1 MKRRITIESH
11 KKHTRLIHGKME
23 ITGIFKREGHMIQA
37 VIMPH
42 PPMARELVG
51 RGEEQKIQNTL
62 DAYRTASRRIAEYA
76 PETIVIISP
85 HNILFRDAFYVSPG
99 ETYTDN
105 LSRFGASA
113 DRISISYDSELRDEL
128 VTLMEAENIPVVQ
141 DARFAKEPDHGSLIP
156 LLYVSEVYTNY
167 RVVRVAPS
175 MLSDETLIEVGRLIE
190 RAAAHLGRRITL
202 IGSGDLSHKLLAEG
216 PYGYVKEGPEFDR
229 RVTEMMRTGNL
240 KAFREFTPEF
250 RDRCAECGLPGFI
263 MLSGALENYHIQP
276 DLLSYEGPFGVG
288 YAICTFTAEDA
299 CVRLAKDSLE
309 KYIRSGKRLSR
320 PDDLPAWMT
329 KQQAGVF
336 VSLHKHGDLRGCI
349 GTIMPWSDCVADE
362 IIALAVEAGTR
373 DPRFYP
379 VRAEELADLEYH
391 VDVLSTPEK
400 TDKTQLDAKR
410 YGVIVTN
417 GSRRGL
423 LLPDLEGV
431 DTPGQQI
438 AIALQKAG
446 IHPDEPYQLERFT
459 VERHT

>member
-1 MKRRITIESH
+1 
-11 KKHTRLIHGKME
+11 
-23 ITGIFKREGHMIQA
+23 MIQA

-42 PPMARELVG
+42 PPIARELVG
-51 RGEEQKIQNTL
+51 RGEEQKIQTTL

-85 HNILFRDAFYVSPG
+85 HNIFFRDAFYVSPG
-99 ETYTDN
+99 ETYTDS
-105 LSRFGASA
+105 LSRFGAAA
-113 DRISISYDSELRDEL
+113 DRVSIPYDTELRDEL

-141 DARFAKEPDHGSLIP
+141 DTRYAKEPDHGSLIP

-167 RVVRVAPS
+167 RIVRIAPS
-175 MLSDETLIEVGRLIE
+175 LLSDETLVEVGRLIE

-202 IGSGDLSHKLLAEG
+202 IASGDLSHKLLAEG
-216 PYGYVKEGPEFDR
+216 PYGYVKEGPEFDQS
-229 RVTEMMRTGNL
+229 VTEMMRTGNL
-240 KAFREFTPEF
+240 TAFRKFTPEF

-299 CVRLAKDSLE
+299 CVRLAKNSLE

-329 KQQAGVF
+329 KQRAGVF

-379 VRAEELADLEYH
+379 VKAEELADLEYH

-400 TDKTQLDAKR
+400 ADKTQLDAKR

-446 IHPDEPYQLERFT
+446 IRPDEPYQLERFT

>member
-1 MKRRITIESH
+1 
-11 KKHTRLIHGKME
+11 
-23 ITGIFKREGHMIQA
+23 MIQA

-42 PPMARELVG
+42 PPIARELVG
-51 RGEEQKIQNTL
+51 RGEEQKIQTTL

-85 HNILFRDAFYVSPG
+85 HNIFFRDAFYVSPG
-99 ETYTDN
+99 ETYTDS
-105 LSRFGASA
+105 LSRFGAAA
-113 DRISISYDSELRDEL
+113 DRVSIPYDTELRDEL

-141 DARFAKEPDHGSLIP
+141 DTRYAKEPDHGSLIP

-167 RVVRVAPS
+167 RIVRIAPS
-175 MLSDETLIEVGRLIE
+175 LLSDETLVEVGRLIE

-202 IGSGDLSHKLLAEG
+202 IASGDLSHKLLAEG
-216 PYGYVKEGPEFDR
+216 PYGYVKEGPEFDQS
-229 RVTEMMRTGNL
+229 VTEMMRTGNL
-240 KAFREFTPEF
+240 TAFREFTPEF

-299 CVRLAKDSLE
+299 CVRLAKNSLE

-329 KQQAGVF
+329 KQRAGVF

-379 VRAEELADLEYH
+379 VKAEELADLEYH

-400 TDKTQLDAKR
+400 ADKTQLDAKR

-446 IHPDEPYQLERFT
+446 IRPDEPYQLERFT

>member
-1 MKRRITIESH
+1 
-11 KKHTRLIHGKME
+11 
-23 ITGIFKREGHMIQA
+23 MISA

-42 PPMARELVG
+42 PPIARELVG
-51 RGEEQKIQNTL
+51 RGEEQKIHATL
-62 DAYRTASRRIAEYA
+62 DAYRSASRKIAEYA

-85 HNILFRDAFYVSPG
+85 HNIFFRDAFYVSPG
-99 ETYTDN
+99 EIYTDS
-105 LSRFGASA
+105 LSRFGAPE
-113 DRISISYDSELRDEL
+113 DSISVPYDAELREEI
-128 VTLMEAENIPVVQ
+128 VHLMEEEGIPVVQ
-141 DARFAKEPDHGSLIP
+141 SKRYAGEPDHGSLIP
-156 LLYVSEVYTNY
+156 LLYVNEDYSNY
-167 RVVRVAPS
+167 RVVRMAPS
-175 MLSDETLIEVGRLIE
+175 MLSDETLMEAGRLIE

-202 IGSGDLSHKLLAEG
+202 IASGDLSHKLLAEG

-240 KAFREFTPEF
+240 RAFRDFSPEF

-263 MLSGALENYHIQP
+263 MLSGALENYHIRP

-288 YAICTFTAEDA
+288 YAVCTFTAEDA

-309 KYIRSGKRLSR
+309 KYIRSGKRLAR
-320 PDDLPAWMT
+320 PDDLPEWML
-329 KQQAGVF
+329 KQRAGVF
-336 VSLHKHGDLRGCI
+336 VSLHKNGDLRGCI
-349 GTIMPWSDCVADE
+349 GTILPWSDCVADE
-362 IIALAVEAGTR
+362 IIALAVEAGTQ

-379 VRAEELADLEYH
+379 VREKELSELEYH

-400 TDKTQLDAKR
+400 ADKTQLDAKR

-417 GSRRGL
+417 GRRRGL

-446 IHPDEPYQLERFT
+446 IRADETYELERFT